1 MTIDNNTTITTKVD
15 WLSVTVPS
23 ALYPGEWST
32 EKKSL
37 KKGMLGYDTGIKYR
51 DGRVELC
58 SSTRA
63 DMGTHIIFSGSCLDT
78 MCEQYKITSFDVLA
92 AMKSGKTSRIDLAI
106 DVKNGCIDIRALEQ
120 MFEDGATI
128 TKAITKLYMTEGKDK
143 GETLYIGSGKGDRR
157 LRIYDKMAE
166 TKTTEEWTRLE
177 LQTRH
182 RLAQVAAK
190 TISGADGN
198 NPPVAAIIRGFVD
211 FPYSQE
217 WSEVVGYDTVQ
228 MAKVDKYKSSR
239 SEWLL
244 STCVSAL
251 AHEMFESY
259 EGADFLDDFI
269 KATLKMYKS
278 VKEDYTSQ

>member
-1 MTIDNNTTITTKVD
+1 MSIDNNTTITTKID
-15 WLSVTVPS
+15 WLSVTVPVAKYPSDWS
-23 ALYPGEWST
+23 ALKTP
-32 EKKSL
+32 L
-37 KKGMLGYDTGIKYR
+37 KKGMLGYDTGVKYR

-63 DMGTHIIFSGSCLDT
+63 DMGTHVIFSGSCLDT
-78 MCEQYKITSFDVLA
+78 MCEEYKINSFDILA
-92 AMKSGKTSRIDLAI
+92 AMKLGKASRIDLAI
-106 DVKNGCIDIRALEQ
+106 DVKSGCIDIRALEQ

-128 TKAITKLYMTEGKDK
+128 TSAIKKLYMTAGQNK
-143 GETLYIGSGKGDRR
+143 GETLYIGSEKGDRR

-190 TISGADGN
+190 TISDTDGE

-217 WSEVVGYDTVQ
+217 WGDVVGCDTVQ
-228 MAKVDKYKSSR
+228 MAKVEKYKSSR

-244 STCVSAL
+244 TTCVSAL
-251 AHEMFESY
+251 AHEMFEGY
-259 EGADFLDDFI
+259 EGGDFLDDFI

-278 VKEDYTSQ
+278 VKEDYTV